1 MARSLLRQVIDPEI
15 GVNIIDLGLVYRI
28 EPQPEQ
34 LLIDMTMTSPAC
46 PMGEMI
52 LDEVEFALTHGL
64 RAAAPHPCQSG
75 MGAGLVAGTDERGQP
90 PSLRLAGMS
99 PAQALRPPWLAL
111 AALALFSGA
120 LAGLARLGWT
130 TPAYAAALAGQHSA
144 LMIGAFFGCVI
155 SLERAVA
162 LKRNWA
168 LLAPAGAGLAG
179 LSLIAGLPPAAA
191 PLLLTL
197 AAAVLLA
204 GGLLVAAAAY
214 RLHRDAGRR
223 RAVLAA
229 RQSGLAAGRR
239 CAAGDSLV
247 AGLPGADHCRRA
259 AGADPVAAAVRVG
272 AARLRAGGLGLCAAA
287 ALSLWS
293 PDAGLRLYAAAL
305 LALAAWLLRHD
316 IARRNARQRGLTRY
330 IAIALLCGYGWLAV
344 AGALGL
350 AGALL
355 PGHPWRDAALHAL
368 GLGFVFSMVFGHA
381 PIIIPALTRLKL
393 PYSPAF
399 YAPLAACICPCCC
412 GWAACWTAASPG
424 AARPAC

>member
-1 MARSLLRQVIDPEI
+1 
-15 GVNIIDLGLVYRI
+15 
-28 EPQPEQ
+28 
-34 LLIDMTMTSPAC
+34 
-46 PMGEMI
+46 
-52 LDEVEFALTHGL
+52 
-64 RAAAPHPCQSG
+64 
-75 MGAGLVAGTDERGQP
+75 
-90 PSLRLAGMS
+90 MS
-99 PAQALRPPWLAL
+99 PAQALRPWLAL

-204 GGLLVAAAAY
+204 GACWYGGGVAAFTATLAAAALCWLLGNLAWLLGGDAQPAIPWWLAFLVLTIAGE
-214 RLHRDAGRR
+214 RLELTRLLPLSASARHGFA
-223 RAVLAA
+223 LAA
-229 RQSGLAAGRR
+229 LA
-239 CAAGDSLV
+239 
-247 AGLPGADHCRRA
+247 
-259 AGADPVAAAVRVG
+259 
-272 AARLRAGGLGLCAAA
+272 LCAAA

-355 PGHPWRDAALHAL
+355 PGHPGA
-368 GLGFVFSMVFGHA
+368 
-381 PIIIPALTRLKL
+381 TRPCTRWAWASCFPWCSATL
-393 PYSPAF
+393 PS
-399 YAPLAACICPCCC
+399 
-412 GWAACWTAASPG
+412 SS
-424 AARPAC
+424 RR

>member
-1 MARSLLRQVIDPEI
+1 
-15 GVNIIDLGLVYRI
+15 
-28 EPQPEQ
+28 
-34 LLIDMTMTSPAC
+34 
-46 PMGEMI
+46 
-52 LDEVEFALTHGL
+52 
-64 RAAAPHPCQSG
+64 
-75 MGAGLVAGTDERGQP
+75 
-90 PSLRLAGMS
+90 MS
-99 PAQALRPPWLAL
+99 PAQALRLPWLAL

-130 TPAYAAALAGQHSA
+130 TPAYAAALAGQHAA

-197 AAAVLLA
+197 AAAMLLA
-204 GGLLVAAAAY
+204 GSLLVWRRQPAAFTATLAAAALCWLLGNLAWLLGGDAQPAIPWWLAFLVLTIAGE
-214 RLHRDAGRR
+214 RLELTRLLPLSASARHGFA
-223 RAVLAA
+223 LAA
-229 RQSGLAAGRR
+229 LA
-239 CAAGDSLV
+239 
-247 AGLPGADHCRRA
+247 
-259 AGADPVAAAVRVG
+259 
-272 AARLRAGGLGLCAAA
+272 LCAAA
-287 ALSLWS
+287 ALSLWL

-399 YAPLAACICPCCC
+399 YAPLAALHLSLLLRL
-412 GWAACWTAASPG
+412 GGMLDGRFAWRSAAGLLNALTVLAFVALLLASLRRGRAPTS
-424 AARPAC
+424 RSLKEPSS